1 MSLYFF
7 KKKLKYKDLKFDIFV
22 TQKKIE
28 NMFGIGGGEL
38 IFIMFIVLMLFGSDK
53 VPEIARTMGK
63 AMAQLKNATNDI
75 KSEIQKGAEANGF
88 DQRALTDLTGNITSE
103 INKAKDNLLGD
114 TSNFTSISDTF
125 TSEIDKAKDN
135 LLGDTTTQVEK
146 AKEEI
151 EDSIGPIKRQM

>member
-1 MSLYFF
+1 
-7 KKKLKYKDLKFDIFV
+7 
-22 TQKKIE
+22 
-28 NMFGIGGGEL
+28 MFGIGGGEL

-88 DQRALTDLTGNITSE
+88 DTKSLSDFRGNITSE

-114 TSNFTSISDTF
+114 TTQFNDITGNI
-125 TSEIDKAKDN
+125 TSEINKAKDS
-135 LLGDTTTQVEK
+135 LLADTTAPIET
-146 AKEEI
+146 AKEEA
-151 EDSIGPIKRQM
+151 EDITGPIKRQV